1 MQVAARNLYHRG
13 AYGILG
19 MMPSPALRAVCLSGT
34 LLLVVVAT
42 GRSQDRA
49 TSLLDWRPASGPGPT
64 RMDARAATVSN
75 LLLPSVQIPILPRYN
90 QFERDFGV
98 DFGVR
103 GLLDDRDGD
112 VLEDLRARLDAR
124 WGDATVYQW
133 LERGLALY
141 ARVQASTQMRRKGFD
156 MEVEMDDV
164 AEGKLGLRVQRSL
177 E

>member
-1 MQVAARNLYHRG
+1 MH
-13 AYGILG
+13 
-19 MMPSPALRAVCLSGT
+19 SPALRAVFLSGT
-34 LLLVVVAT
+34 LLLAASAT
-42 GRSQDRA
+42 GWAQDRA

-64 RMDARAATVSN
+64 RMEARAATASN
-75 LLLPSVQIPILPRYN
+75 LLLPSVQIPILTRYSE
-90 QFERDFGV
+90 FEHDFGV

-103 GLLDDRDGD
+103 GLVDDREGD

-124 WGDATVYQW
+124 WGDATMYQW
-133 LERGLALY
+133 IERGLALY
-141 ARVQASTQMRRKGFD
+141 ARVQASTQLRRKGFD

>member
-1 MQVAARNLYHRG
+1 M
-13 AYGILG
+13 
-19 MMPSPALRAVCLSGT
+19 
-34 LLLVVVAT
+34 
-42 GRSQDRA
+42 
-49 TSLLDWRPASGPGPT
+49 DWQPELGPGPT
-64 RMDARAATVSN
+64 RLEARAATAGN
-75 LLLPSVQIPILPRYN
+75 LLLPSVQIPILTRYT

-112 VLEDLRARLDAR
+112 VLDDLRSRLDAR

-133 LERGLALY
+133 IERGLALY
-141 ARVQASTQMRRKGFD
+141 ARVQASTQLRRKGFD

>member
-1 MQVAARNLYHRG
+1 MLSSE
-13 AYGILG
+13 
-19 MMPSPALRAVCLSGT
+19 MMPSSALRAVCLSGT
-34 LLLVVVAT
+34 LVLVVAAT
-42 GRSQDRA
+42 GRGQDRGP
-49 TSLLDWRPASGPGPT
+49 SLLDWRPSSGPGPT
-64 RMDARAATVSN
+64 RMEARAATASN

-112 VLEDLRARLDAR
+112 VIEDLRARLDAR

-133 LERGLALY
+133 IERGLALY
-141 ARVQASTQMRRKGFD
+141 ARVQASTQLRRKGFD

>member
-1 MQVAARNLYHRG
+1 
-13 AYGILG
+13 
-19 MMPSPALRAVCLSGT
+19 MPSPALRAVCLSGI
-34 LLLVVVAT
+34 LLLAASTT
-42 GRSQDRA
+42 GWSQDRA

-64 RMDARAATVSN
+64 RMEARAATASD
-75 LLLPSVQIPILPRYN
+75 LHLPSVQIPILTRYN
-90 QFERDFGV
+90 EFERDFGV

-103 GLLDDRDGD
+103 GLLDDREGD

-124 WGDATVYQW
+124 WGDATMYQW
-133 LERGLALY
+133 IERGLALY
-141 ARVQASTQMRRKGFD
+141 ARVQASTQLRRKGFD

>member
-1 MQVAARNLYHRG
+1 MSRT
-13 AYGILG
+13 
-19 MMPSPALRAVCLSGT
+19 ALRAVYLSGT
-34 LLLVVVAT
+34 LLLVVAAT
-42 GRSQDRA
+42 GRGQDPGSS
-49 TSLLDWRPASGPGPT
+49 SLLDWRPASGPGPT
-64 RMDARAATVSN
+64 RMEARAATASN
-75 LLLPSVQIPILPRYN
+75 LLLPSVQIPLQTRYN
-90 QFERDFGV
+90 QFEHDFGV

-103 GLLDDRDGD
+103 GLLDDREGD

-133 LERGLALY
+133 IERGLALY
-141 ARVQASTQMRRKGFD
+141 ARVQASTQLRRKGFD